1 MPQELKLQEVFKIEK
16 AIPFATMKAC
26 VHEATATALQ
36 FSDIECGNFF
46 YTVHDQRVFIAVE
59 KVLTVGI
66 YDNVK
71 EWLIF
76 QRSIMYFFC
85 STQTNLMNS
94 TTKTFHMGWVHQ
106 LE

>member
-1 MPQELKLQEVFKIEK
+1 MPQELKLQEVFNIEK
-16 AIPFATMKAC
+16 AIPFSTMKAC

-36 FSDIECGNFF
+36 FSDIECGNFI

-76 QRSIMYFFC
+76 QRSIM
-85 STQTNLMNS
+85 
-94 TTKTFHMGWVHQ
+94 
-106 LE
+106 